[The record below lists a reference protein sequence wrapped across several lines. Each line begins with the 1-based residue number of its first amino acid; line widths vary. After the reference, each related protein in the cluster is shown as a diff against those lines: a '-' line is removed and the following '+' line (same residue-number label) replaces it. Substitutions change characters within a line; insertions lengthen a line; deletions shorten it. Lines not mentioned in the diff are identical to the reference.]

1 MAISRNLIWQT
12 VNSTYVLKDTWATIR
27 RDACLLPNGV
37 KIDSYYV
44 YEFPDWV
51 TAFALTK
58 DGKVILEKQYRHALG
73 SIDIETPGGC
83 VDESDASTEAA
94 IAREL
99 LEETGYQ
106 FTHFQK
112 LGITSANPST
122 NNNIMHLYL
131 ATGGEKVTH
140 QNFDQGEDLEVFLAD
155 IHEVK
160 QMLRENKIIQSMH
173 VTCIFLALEHL
184 GELHF

>member
-1 MAISRNLIWQT
+1 MERNLVWKTI
-12 VNSTYVLKDTWATIR
+12 SSSYVLKDTWATIR
-27 RDACLLPNGV
+27 KDACILPNGA

-51 TAFALTK
+51 TAFALTR

-73 SIDIETPGGC
+73 RTDIETPGGC
-83 VDESDASTEAA
+83 IDKSDASPDAA

-122 NNNIMHLYL
+122 NNNVMHMYL
-131 ATGGEKVTH
+131 ATGGKKIAE
-140 QNFDQGEDLEVFLAD
+140 QNFDPGEDLEVFLAD
-155 IHEVK
+155 IVVVK
-160 QMLRENKIIQSMH
+160 QMIRENKIIQSMH
-173 VTCIFLALEHL
+173 VTCIFLALEKL